1 MVGFRGTNPWG
12 PILRATFS
20 SLGGFLGPSDQN
32 ELYHT
37 TLLSMDISKILD
49 LSDRNVLVKGPFKEN
64 FDSRVARSVSQSV
77 SLDS

>member
-1 MVGFRGTNPWG
+1 MVDPNGANVVKLIFKFGM
-12 PILRATFS
+12 FMD
-20 SLGGFLGPSDQN
+20 PSDQN